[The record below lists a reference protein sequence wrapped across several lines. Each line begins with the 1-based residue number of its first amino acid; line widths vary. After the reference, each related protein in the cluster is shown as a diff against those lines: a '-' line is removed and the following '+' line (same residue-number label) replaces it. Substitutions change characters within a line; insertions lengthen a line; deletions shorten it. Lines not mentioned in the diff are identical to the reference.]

1 MARQFA
7 MREAVLATLVLA
19 VALPAAAQVQVGDNL
34 NMNLNGIMS
43 AGYNGIYGDPIQS
56 SHGLSAGGNGTLSGF
71 YYNPNFLSFTLSPYY
86 NQARQNSDFRSLFNS
101 GGLDFNSN
109 IFGGSRFPGSIG
121 FSKTW
126 DAQGNFA
133 MPGQPD
139 YTTLSSGQGFHIGWS
154 AFVPDYPSLTATFTD
169 GSSNYD
175 VLGSPEKGSNS
186 YRNLNLYSGYQ
197 VAGFNLSG
205 FYNLGHTRTNTPEVF
220 GTQGLLEVNS
230 DNSSFGFSA
239 SHRLPLQGSFSAAF
253 NRSYLNTDYLG
264 TQYNGTVDTFNASA
278 GFNPTQK
285 LNLSVSTGYN
295 DNLTG
300 SLYQLITSGQSTQ
313 AGTQNGGLF
322 QNTEQ
327 SSHAFY
333 MAGYVSYRLTRELQV
348 EGEAQRRQQTYLG
361 TSYAANMYGGGL
373 NYVHPLFG
381 GFLSASFNILGNN
394 SDYTSG
400 NTISFSAN
408 TNYSRTVAGWVL
420 AGGFSYAQNVQTFL
434 VTYTNSYYTYSS
446 NARRRFFD
454 TFVWS
459 AAAAG
464 SRSALTNDP
473 HTGNSSQSYSTSLG
487 FRRFS
492 ASANYAKSD
501 GYGLLGT
508 IGPTPPP
515 GTIPPDWLMF
525 YGGHS
530 YSFGLGSSP
539 VRRLSLGASYSRAWS
554 NTTTSG
560 IGSTNHADQINAILN
575 YQLRKLTVSS
585 GYGRLVQGFTA
596 SGVPPSNVNS
606 YFAGISRS
614 FNFF

>member
-1 MARQFA
+1 MARRFA
-7 MREAVLATLVLA
+7 VRDEVLAALLLV
-19 VALPAAAQVQVGDNL
+19 VALPAAGQIQVGDNL

-43 AGYNGIYGDPIQS
+43 AGYSGIYGDPIQS
-56 SHGLSAGGNGTLSGF
+56 SHGLNMGGNGTLSGF
-71 YYNPNFLSFTLSPYY
+71 YYNPNFLSFNLSPYY
-86 NQARQNSDFRSLFNS
+86 NQARQNSEFRSLFNS
-101 GGLDFNSN
+101 GGVNFSSN

-121 FSKTW
+121 FSKNW

-139 YTTLSSGQGFHIGWS
+139 YTTLSSGQGFNIGWS
-154 AFVPDYPSLTATFTD
+154 AFVPNYPSLTATFTN

-175 VLGSPEKGSNS
+175 ILGSSQKGSGD

-205 FYNLGHTRTNTPEVF
+205 FYNIGHNRTETPEVF
-220 GTQGLLEVNS
+220 GSQAMLEVNS
-230 DNSSFGFSA
+230 NNSAFGFSA
-239 SHRLPLQGSFSAAF
+239 SHRLPLQGSFAAAF

-264 TQYNGTVDTFNASA
+264 ARYHGTVDTVNANA

-285 LNLSVSTGYN
+285 LNFSVSTGYN

-300 SLYQLITSGQSTQ
+300 TLFQTITSGQSAQ
-313 AGTQNGGLF
+313 ASPQDGGLF
-322 QNTEQ
+322 QNTES
-327 SSHAFY
+327 SSHAFF
-333 MAGYVSYRLTRELQV
+333 MAGYVSYRLTRELQM
-348 EGEAQRRQQTYLG
+348 EAQAQRRQQSYLG
-361 TSYAANMYGGGL
+361 SSFAANSYGGGL

-381 GFLSASFNILGNN
+381 GFMSASFNILGNN

-400 NTISFSAN
+400 STVSFSTN
-408 TNYSRTVAGWVL
+408 LNYSRTIQSWVV
-420 AGGFSYAQNVQTFL
+420 AGGFSYAQNVQSLL

-446 NARRRFFD
+446 NLRHRFFNRI
-454 TFVWS
+454 VWS
-459 AAAAG
+459 AAASG
-464 SRSALTNDP
+464 SHSALTNNP
-473 HTGNSSQSYSTSLG
+473 HTGNGSQSYSTSLG

-508 IGPTPPP
+508 IGLTPPP
-515 GTIPPDWLMF
+515 GTIPPDWLLL

-530 YSFGLGSSP
+530 YSFGVGATP

-554 NTTTSG
+554 NSTTAG
-560 IGSTNHADQINAILN
+560 IGSTNHTDQVNAILN
-575 YQLRKLTVSS
+575 YQLRKLTLTS
-585 GYGRLVQGFTA
+585 GYGRLVQGFSA
-596 SGVPPSNVNS
+596 SGTPPSNVNS
-606 YFAGISRS
+606 FFAGISRS

>member
-1 MARQFA
+1 MARQFPTLGA
-7 MREAVLATLVLA
+7 ALAAVLLA

-43 AGYNGIYGDPIQS
+43 AGYSGVYGDPIQS
-56 SHGLSAGGNGTLSGF
+56 SHGLNVGGNGTLSGF

-86 NQARQNSDFRSLFNS
+86 NQARQNSDFRSLFNT

-139 YTTLSSGQGFHIGWS
+139 YTTLSSGTGFHIGWS
-154 AFVPDYPSLTATFTD
+154 AFVPNYPSLTATFTD

-175 VLGSPEKGSNS
+175 VIGSPEKGSS
-186 YRNLNLYSGYQ
+186 DYRNLNLYSGYQ
-197 VAGFNLSG
+197 VAGFNLTG
-205 FYNLGHTRTNTPEVF
+205 FYNVGHTMTDTPEVF
-220 GTQGLLEVNS
+220 GNQGLLEVNS
-230 DNSSFGFSA
+230 DNSAFGFSA
-239 SHRLPLQGSFSAAF
+239 SHRLPMQGSFSAAF

-264 TQYNGTVDTFNASA
+264 SHYNGTVDTFNTNA

-285 LNLSVSTGYN
+285 LNFSVSAGYN

-300 SLYQLITSGQSTQ
+300 SLYQLITSGQTAQASSTES
-313 AGTQNGGLF
+313 GGLF
-322 QNTEQ
+322 QSTES

-361 TSYAANMYGGGL
+361 SSYAANTYGGGL

-381 GFLSASFNILGNN
+381 GFLSASFLILGNN

-400 NTISFSAN
+400 STYSFSAN

-434 VTYTNSYYTYSS
+434 VTYTNSYYTYSG
-446 NARRRFFD
+446 NARRRILD
-454 TFVWS
+454 LFVWS
-459 AAAAG
+459 AAVSG
-464 SRSALTNDP
+464 SHSALTNDP
-473 HTGNSSQSYSTSLG
+473 YTGNGSQSYSTSLG
-487 FRRFS
+487 FRRFT
-492 ASANYAKSD
+492 AAANYAKSD

-508 IGPTPPP
+508 IGPIPPP
-515 GTIPPDWLMF
+515 GIPPDWLMF

-530 YSFGLGSSP
+530 YAFSVGTNP
-539 VRRLSLGASYSRAWS
+539 VKKLSLGASYSRAWS

-560 IGSTNHADQINAILN
+560 IGSTNHTDQVNAILN
-575 YQLRKLTVSS
+575 YQLRKLTFTS

-596 SGVPPSNVNS
+596 AGVPPSNVNS
-606 YFAGISRS
+606 FFAGISRS